1 MIQFIK
7 EGCKQLSPYLF
18 GSSHQYCTYFQ
29 FYLWLNFLKLWS
41 IALIDLK
48 EDTGS
53 YMRAANSYPPAYP
66 GCHINTAHIF
76 NFISAIYDWIL
87 KTLIN
92 CLNWLSR
99 RYRFIQ
105 MGCKQLS
112 PCLSW
117 VSHQYCT
124 HLQFYQRH
132 LWLNFLK
139 LWQIALIDLVD
150 DTGAYRRAANSFPP
164 AYPGCYINTA
174 LIFSF
179 ISAIYDWI
187 L

>member
-1 MIQFIK
+1 MIQ
-7 EGCKQLSPYLF
+7 
-18 GSSHQYCTYFQ
+18 
-29 FYLWLNFLKLWS
+29 
-41 IALIDLK
+41 
-48 EDTGS
+48 
-53 YMRAANSYPPAYP
+53 
-66 GCHINTAHIF
+66 INTGGLQTVIPLL
-76 NFISAIYDWIL
+76 IRGVTSIL
-87 KTLIN
+87 QTFSILSVPSMIESFKTLIN
-92 CLNWLSR
+92 YLNWLSR
-99 RYRFIQ
+99 WYRFIQ

-164 AYPGCYINTA
+164 AYLRCHINTA
-174 LIFSF
+174 LIYSF